1 MTRGTS
7 TITRRT
13 VAESAAETAARLTAS
28 AHAVSAAGGVA
39 ESGGAAVPDAAV
51 EAWLADRRRRNAF
64 QIDRVPLRA
73 MQGWS
78 VDPETGDLAHDTG
91 RFFTVEGLR
100 MRVPTAPGGGW
111 DQPILVQREIGVLGI
126 VTAEIGGVPHFL
138 MQAKAE
144 PGNTGGIRVSPTVN
158 ATRSNFT
165 GVHRGRTIPH
175 IEAFVQPPRDRVLV
189 DRLQSERAAWFLR
202 KRNRHMVVEA
212 DPVWAGDAAPD
223 GDFCWLTF
231 GQLRRMLRLDNVLSM
246 EACSVL
252 ACLAVAPDARESQGA
267 LAEHSAFRSALI
279 RSLSATAGID
289 EARHTLPELIGRL
302 CALKAATEAGQR
314 SIPLRDAAPWRV
326 GEDAVDRPDG
336 RYFRIIGARVQAD
349 CREVARWD
357 QPLLEPMAGGVAALV
372 AREFD
377 GVLHLLLHMRVE
389 AGAVDVAEFGPTVL
403 CTPANIGDGPR
414 PRYLDYV
421 LSAPCE
427 AVRYDTVISE
437 EGARF
442 FHAES
447 RYLIIDGG
455 EAFGEEPPEDFVW
468 VTAAQAGELL
478 SYGYYV
484 NMQART
490 LLAALHA
497 LW

>member
-7 TITRRT
+7 TIARRT
-13 VAESAAETAARLTAS
+13 AAASTAETAARLTAS
-28 AHAVSAAGGVA
+28 AHAVD
-39 ESGGAAVPDAAV
+39 ESGGAAVPGADV
-51 EAWLADRRRRNAF
+51 EAWLADRRRQNTF

-73 MQGWS
+73 MRGWH
-78 VDPETGDLAHDTG
+78 VDPDTGDLGHDSG

-100 MRVPTAPGGGW
+100 VRVPGAPDGGW
-111 DQPILVQREIGVLGI
+111 DQPILVQREIGVLGL

-144 PGNTGGIRVSPTVN
+144 PGNTGGLRVSPTVN

-202 KRNRHMVVEA
+202 KRNRHMVVAA
-212 DPVWAGDAAPD
+212 DPVWTGDAAPD

-231 GQLRRMLRLDNVLSM
+231 GQLRRMLRLDHVLSM
-246 EACSVL
+246 ETCSVL
-252 ACLAVAPDARESQGA
+252 ACLPLSPDPDESQGS
-267 LAEHSAFRSALI
+267 LTGPSDFRSALI
-279 RSLSATAGID
+279 RSLSRTAGLE
-289 EARHTLPELIGRL
+289 EARHSLPEIIGRL
-302 CALKAATEAGQR
+302 CELKAATEAGQR
-314 SIPLRDAAPWRV
+314 SIPLREAAPWRV

-372 AREFD
+372 TREFD

-414 PRYLDYV
+414 PRYLDDL
-421 LSAPCE
+421 LSAPAE
-427 AVRYDTVISE
+427 SVRYDTVISE

-442 FHAES
+442 LHAES

-455 EAFGEEPPEDFVW
+455 DNFPKEAPENFVW

-478 SYGYYV
+478 AYGYYV